1 MKWSKIVQHFRSFLW
16 SMVVFGKG
24 KVIVGR
30 ILSGLGKAF
39 SAFKKIIRR
48 KIFLGMK
55 SNDYMYIECHLY
67 LGIQQKST
75 PPRQHPPLQP
85 PTLIFFFTTSHPLTQ
100 YLQCSVQ
107 VGLAELLPLSSPRS
121 WQSPANLAPTS
132 SSLLLPPTPR
142 QCSFPWG

>member
-75 PPRQHPPLQP
+75 PELQP
-85 PTLIFFFTTSHPLTQ
+85 ALPKGTA
-100 YLQCSVQ
+100 Q
-107 VGLAELLPLSSPRS
+107 VGPMPRTYLSSSR
-121 WQSPANLAPTS
+121 A
-132 SSLLLPPTPR
+132 R
-142 QCSFPWG
+142 QL